1 MTRTLIQKYATSMVK
16 ALIEQVESVCDVE
29 HKHTKG
35 LFREFFVKNV
45 LERYLT
51 AQFGIG
57 SGIVVNQKGD
67 QSRQTDIIIYDN
79 RILPPFIREE
89 LAGIFP
95 VEAVIATIEVK
106 SVIKSSKELEEL
118 DAAAARLRETVA
130 GAEGSAYRCQC
141 VPQPPGAAV
150 IAFQQEGLN
159 DLRDEETGKA
169 WLRRNIKSLWAV
181 CVVRDF
187 SWMNIRDWSL
197 VQGDTVHEETKRFIA
212 VILDNVRTQAERN
225 YRGLVDHRDWL
236 GIYTRDNPALADA
249 FGNGQCYDDT
259 EATTTT
265 TPPPTPFPD
274 CE

>member
-1 MTRTLIQKYATSMVK
+1 MTRTLIQKYATSMVS

-29 HKHTKG
+29 HRHTKG
-35 LFREFFVKNV
+35 LFRELFVKNV

-57 SGIVVNQKGD
+57 SGIVVNQRGD

-95 VEAVIATIEVK
+95 VEAVIATMEVRSVLK
-106 SVIKSSKELEEL
+106 SLTELKKL
-118 DAAAARLRETVA
+118 DVAARQLRETVA
-130 GAEGSAYRCQC
+130 APEGSAYCRER

-150 IAFQQEGLN
+150 IAFRQEGLN
-159 DLRDEETGKA
+159 DLRDEERGKK
-169 WLRRNIKSLWAV
+169 WLQESIKNLWAV
-181 CVVRDF
+181 CVVSDF

-197 VQGDTVHEETKRFIA
+197 VVGDTAHEETKRFIA

-225 YRGLVDHRDWL
+225 YHELVDHRDWL

-265 TPPPTPFPD
+265 TPPTPFPD